1 MYSVTISP
9 LQDIF
14 AGILSDVS
22 NLFPPDACQEVES
35 LLWELLERQACDACR
50 VMAHAYMLARQDR
63 VPMPADAKR
72 FLDSYVQMG
81 DSREATA
88 QAFRLFLR
96 DCQRL
101 ASSWKYAV
109 ERAELPTPVTHML
122 STMLEATV
130 VTPASWRAQ
139 SYGELIL
146 QVIFVWRA
154 TAACV
159 REAGELLHA
168 AGLRVFGHAA
178 ELVCAIPH
186 YDGNYYAALAEILL
200 NPQGTDLHSLRRQ
213 FREALNRERRLDRNP
228 GGTGRKRE
236 REMADT
242 ELLLS
247 EDDRL
252 PSERL
257 VTAEDPLR
265 HVCRQETFEQIQ
277 RMVTPREWQV
287 TELHLLH
294 GYTFKE
300 IAEMLGITTS
310 SASTMYYRFCEK
322 VGADPNR
329 LKEFFSETS

>member
-14 AGILSDVS
+14 AGTLSHVS
-22 NLFPPDACQEVES
+22 NLLPPDACQEVES
-35 LLWELLERQACDACR
+35 LLWELLERQACDACL
-50 VMAHAYMLARQDR
+50 VMAHAYMLARQNR

-96 DCQRL
+96 NCQQL
-101 ASSWKYAV
+101 ASLWKYAV

-130 VTPASWRAQ
+130 MTPASWRAQ

-146 QVIFVWRA
+146 QVIFVWHA

-168 AGLRVFGHAA
+168 AELRVFGHASK
-178 ELVCAIPH
+178 LVCAIPH

-228 GGTGRKRE
+228 SGTGRKRGREVVESEVVSDGKPSPLELAPDPHTPDPAEVVADEDAVE
-236 REMADT
+236 RVLAQFGERTAQ
-242 ELLLS
+242 LLRLCLQGYSLS
-247 EDDRL
+247 E
-252 PSERL
+252 
-257 VTAEDPLR
+257 AA
-265 HVCRQETFEQIQ
+265 RQ
-277 RMVTPREWQV
+277 
-287 TELHLLH
+287 
-294 GYTFKE
+294 
-300 IAEMLGITTS
+300 LGIAPSTARNLLQRARKKS
-310 SASTMYYRFCEK
+310 SNT
-322 VGADPNR
+322 
-329 LKEFFSETS
+329 

>member
-22 NLFPPDACQEVES
+22 NLFPPDSCQEVES
-35 LLWELLERQACDACR
+35 LLWELLERQACDACL
-50 VMAHAYMLARQDR
+50 VMAYACMLARQDR
-63 VPMPADAKR
+63 VPMPAHAKR

-96 DCQRL
+96 NCQQL
-101 ASSWKYAV
+101 ASLWKYAV

-130 VTPASWRAQ
+130 MTPASWRAQ

-146 QVIFVWRA
+146 QVIFVWHA

-168 AGLRVFGHAA
+168 AELRVFGHAA

-228 GGTGRKRE
+228 SGTGRKRGREVVESEVVSDGKPSPLELAPDPHTPDPAEVVADEDAVE
-236 REMADT
+236 RVLAQCGERTAQ
-242 ELLLS
+242 LLRLCLQGYSLS
-247 EDDRL
+247 E
-252 PSERL
+252 
-257 VTAEDPLR
+257 AA
-265 HVCRQETFEQIQ
+265 RQ
-277 RMVTPREWQV
+277 
-287 TELHLLH
+287 
-294 GYTFKE
+294 
-300 IAEMLGITTS
+300 LGIAPAT
-310 SASTMYYRFCEK
+310 AWKLLERARK
-322 VGADPNR
+322 KLQR
-329 LKEFFSETS
+329 I